1 MVHCHAEYQ
10 GRRKVADHQIGGVRA
25 AAEGLSVW
33 PMGFQP
39 AAAGELPPPA
49 LQRGEPHAQ
58 QHRHL
63 PGPCTGR
70 PGGIKDLQGLA
81 AIFRR
86 GQSPSS
92 SPQ

>member
-1 MVHCHAEYQ
+1 MRHQAVAAFTAV
-10 GRRKVADHQIGGVRA
+10 GAVPITRK
-25 AAEGLSVW
+25 
-33 PMGFQP
+33 
-39 AAAGELPPPA
+39 LPPSA

-70 PGGIKDLQGLA
+70 PGGIEDLLGLV